1 METLR
6 NILSLLLV
14 PAESWTFVSMQ
25 FFALFLFFYLIYL
38 SLSRLHI
45 NFRYAYTFAF
55 SLFFAYKG
63 GGWWFVLPLL
73 TVVSWLMTRLM
84 NVSRRRKLLCAMTVV
99 VELLPLLL
107 FRTVPALHPIVPI
120 GIAFYSLQAVS
131 YTVDVY
137 RRRFPANATLLAYA
151 FYLSYF
157 PLLLAGPI
165 TRASVLMGD
174 DDKQDKGET
183 PSPLYYIIIGII
195 KKAVI
200 ADTIAQYTAMTMTAT
215 ATVSGVDS
223 LLTILGYTFQI
234 YFDFSGYSDIAIGL
248 SLLMGFRL
256 PANFMQPY
264 QSLSVTSFWHRW
276 HISLSSWL
284 RDYVYIPL
292 GGNRV
297 SAIHRNLNLIIT
309 MTVAALWH
317 GTTVMFM
324 VWGAIHAAALVVQ
337 KTFSSHT
344 AIMSHSKPM
353 RFVSWLTTFIFI
365 NVTWLFFRCSTL
377 ADVRNILAGLFSNW
391 SLSGIAETAVN
402 RPQLIVVILI
412 AALATMLRQRHA
424 EWLAA
429 RFTQLPF
436 MLKLILFAAAVQTVI
451 NVSTGTAVPF
461 IYTRF

>member
-1 METLR
+1 
-6 NILSLLLV
+6 
-14 PAESWTFVSMQ
+14 
-25 FFALFLFFYLIYL
+25 
-38 SLSRLHI
+38 
-45 NFRYAYTFAF
+45 
-55 SLFFAYKG
+55 
-63 GGWWFVLPLL
+63 
-73 TVVSWLMTRLM
+73 
-84 NVSRRRKLLCAMTVV
+84 
-99 VELLPLLL
+99 LL
-107 FRTVPALHPIVPI
+107 FTN
-120 GIAFYSLQAVS
+120 G
-131 YTVDVY
+131 
-137 RRRFPANATLLAYA
+137 
-151 FYLSYF
+151 
-157 PLLLAGPI
+157 
-165 TRASVLMGD
+165 
-174 DDKQDKGET
+174 
-183 PSPLYYIIIGII
+183 
-195 KKAVI
+195 
-200 ADTIAQYTAMTMTAT
+200 
-215 ATVSGVDS
+215 
-223 LLTILGYTFQI
+223 
-234 YFDFSGYSDIAIGL
+234 
-248 SLLMGFRL
+248 
-256 PANFMQPY
+256 
-264 QSLSVTSFWHRW
+264 SLSVTSFWHRW